1 MVVKKRDLDDRGFY
15 FEALL
20 QSGAR

>member
-1 MVVKKRDLDDRGFY
+1 MVVKKRDLDDRGFC